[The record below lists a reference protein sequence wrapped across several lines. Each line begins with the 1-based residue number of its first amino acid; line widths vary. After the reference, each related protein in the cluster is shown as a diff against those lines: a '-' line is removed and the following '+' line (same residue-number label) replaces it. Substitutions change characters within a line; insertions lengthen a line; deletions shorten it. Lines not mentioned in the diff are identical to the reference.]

1 MIVVADAS
9 VLVGESLRKR
19 GRELFLHPELHVV
32 VAEDQWSE
40 TEHELSRRLGI
51 MQTTGRLKPDGRR
64 ALEQSVRAMIDTQVI
79 EIVNREMYADF
90 EETARRRVPRDPQDW
105 PTVALALLLDAAILT
120 GDHDFLGCGS
130 EAPLC
135 LVRPDWVR
143 SAGEIYADRLFE
155 ALVSL
160 SRDAPPS

>member
-19 GRELFLHPELHVV
+19 GRELFLHPDLHVV
-32 VAEDQWSE
+32 VAEEQWSE

-79 EIVNREMYADF
+79 EIVNRELYADF
-90 EETARRRVPRDPQDW
+90 EETARLRVPRDPQDW

-120 GDHDFLGCGS
+120 GDKDFLGCGCPTWTV
-130 EAPLC
+130 ETLRRE
-135 LVRPDWVR
+135 L
-143 SAGEIYADRLFE
+143 E
-155 ALVSL
+155 
-160 SRDAPPS
+160 RDGA